1 VGWLIIV
8 WSHYFSLYFWFLKLY
23 SFNPGHD
30 PFVSMVSFV
39 VFDDPGTEITLT
51 ALLATAP
58 DTHHFAPALN
68 NPHG

>member
-1 VGWLIIV
+1 
-8 WSHYFSLYFWFLKLY
+8 
-23 SFNPGHD
+23 
-30 PFVSMVSFV
+30 MVSFV

-58 DTHHFAPALN
+58 DTRHFAPALN